1 LRPRAIFAV
10 VPLLLVLVLAGC
22 GGDSK
27 SDAGSSGEQAG
38 APNSPEVRKLIRQ
51 TFGPNKNAT
60 SGKISGT
67 IDLDVK
73 GAPRYREPIQV
84 TLSGP
89 FNQSGSSPAEANL
102 SVGLQLRGGAIGGE
116 LVLVD
121 DRVLIGLG
129 SSGYTIPPS
138 IAGPLRRPLA
148 RTSNALGSVL
158 GVFSVFPHRWAKNPR
173 IVGNERVAGEDTIH
187 GTAQID
193 TRRFFAD
200 IAQLTKILTSLR
212 ITEIV
217 GIPTKIDRKAQA
229 ALVRSVT
236 KATGDVY
243 TGADDKV
250 LRQAKVDIR
259 LKPSSRDRRT
269 LGFSSLALKGQMNVT
284 EVGTPQKIEAP
295 RVAGT
300 FDDLQVTFDALAEAV
315 K

>member
-1 LRPRAIFAV
+1 LRPKAIFAV
-10 VPLLLVLVLAGC
+10 VPVLLLSVLVGC

-27 SDAGSSGEQAG
+27 SDAGSSEKAG
-38 APNSPEVRKLIRQ
+38 AANSPEVRKLIRQ

-67 IDLDVK
+67 IDINVK
-73 GAPRYREPIQV
+73 GARRYREPIQV
-84 TLSGP
+84 TVSGP

-116 LVLVD
+116 LVLID

-138 IAGPLRRPLA
+138 IAGPLRAPLA
-148 RTSNALGSVL
+148 KTSNGLGSVL
-158 GVFSVFPHRWAKNPR
+158 GVFSIRPHLWAKNPR
-173 IVGNERVAGEDTIH
+173 IVGNERIAGEDTIH
-187 GTAQID
+187 GSAEINTK
-193 TRRFFAD
+193 RFFAD

-217 GIPTKIDRKAQA
+217 GVPTVVDSKAQA

-236 KATGDVY
+236 SATGDVY

-250 LRQAKVDIR
+250 LRQAGFDIK
-259 LKPSSRDRRT
+259 LKPSAKDRRT
-269 LGFSSLALKGQMNVT
+269 LGFSSLTLKGQANVT
-284 EVGTPQKIEAP
+284 EVGTPQKIESP